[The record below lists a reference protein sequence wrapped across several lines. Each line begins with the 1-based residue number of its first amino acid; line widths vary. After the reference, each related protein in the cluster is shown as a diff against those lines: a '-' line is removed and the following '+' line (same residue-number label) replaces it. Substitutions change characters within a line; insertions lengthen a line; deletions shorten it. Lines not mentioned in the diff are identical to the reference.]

1 MSALAPFYRQQARR
15 GPATSHQR
23 RDCHAGPPE
32 ITVPG
37 FAARSGFVGA
47 AAYWLAVHVYRE
59 LSPTEG
65 KALITTAFLAHGALS
80 DLAGYPLDWTAPL
93 AWLGHALARV
103 PMPDALPDAARR
115 AAASVDSRPAPS
127 ESKKEK

>member
-1 MSALAPFYRQQARR
+1 MACR
-15 GPATSHQR
+15 
-23 RDCHAGPPE
+23 AGPPE

-47 AAYWLAVHVYRE
+47 AGYWLAVHVFHV
-59 LSPTEG
+59 LPPGEG

-93 AWLGHALARV
+93 AWLAHALARV
-103 PMPDALPDAARR
+103 PMPGALPGAAAR
-115 AAASVDSRPAPS
+115 AAASVDSRAGPP
-127 ESKKEK
+127 ESKKDK